1 MSFALTNGFNLE
13 PKTPVSNEV
22 PAKRYVLGFSDP
34 IKASSSTNFSGFKK
48 LGIEAEI

>member
-1 MSFALTNGFNLE
+1 M
-13 PKTPVSNEV
+13 
-22 PAKRYVLGFSDP
+22 GFSEP